1 MNLRSCRF
9 ACLVALALFASCED
23 GPTGPQ
29 PSGPVALLVLN
40 SGGQTL
46 AAFSLSD
53 TVVTASRTPIDL
65 GAGFDG
71 VTVDATATHAV
82 TTVSSFGGSRV
93 LFAELS
99 TGTVTTSTFPVPE
112 AGDANPSR
120 PTFDAGGTAWIAGRG
135 SDAIYSTLPG
145 GGVAT
150 RLASSVGTFVERV
163 LPFGSELFALDAF
176 IDDDGGT
183 FAPLGNSRIIVVN
196 SANGFLGDTIRL
208 PAGAVNAIDAVQV
221 GNRFVVL
228 LGGTFDGATFAP
240 NGDGGLVV
248 VDPVARTTGPLVAL
262 GGNGVAIEAGTDGRV
277 HVTATSDFA
286 TIDALSF
293 DPATG
298 TFVNGPAA
306 PFVVRDSGGLRVNCW
321 AITGL
326 DDGRRLCITSNF
338 AASGRLLVVDA
349 NGDVID
355 EVPSGF
361 GSVDIFLR

>member
-1 MNLRSCRF
+1 METHLSRF
-9 ACLVALALFASCED
+9 ACLVALALLASCD
-23 GPTGPQ
+23 DATGPQ
-29 PSGPVALLVLN
+29 PSGSETVLVLN

-46 AAFSLSD
+46 AGFTLDDMGLA
-53 TVVTASRTPIDL
+53 ASGAPIDL

-71 VTVDATATHAV
+71 VTVDATTTHAV

-99 TGTVTTSTFPVPE
+99 TGVVTTSTFPVPE

-120 PTFDAGGTAWIAGRG
+120 PTFDAAGTAWIAGRG
-135 SDAIYSTLPG
+135 SDAIYSALPG
-145 GGVAT
+145 GGLAT
-150 RLASSVGTFVERV
+150 RLASDVGTFVERI
-163 LPFGSELFALDAF
+163 LPLGSELFAVDAF

-183 FAPLGNSRIIVVN
+183 FAPLGASRIIVVN
-196 SANGFLGDTIRL
+196 SANGFVGDTIEL

-228 LGGTFDGATFAP
+228 LGGTFDGTTFAP

-248 VDPVARTTGPLVAL
+248 VNPSARTTGPLVSL
-262 GGNGVAIEAGTDGRV
+262 GGNGVAIEAGTDGLV

-286 TIDALSF
+286 TIDALAF
-293 DPATG
+293 DPAAG
-298 TFVNGPAA
+298 SFVNGPAA
-306 PFVVRDSGGLRVNCW
+306 PFVVRDAGGDRVDCW

-326 DDGRRLCITSNF
+326 DDGRRLCVTSNF
-338 AASGRLLVVDA
+338 AASGRFLVVDA
-349 NGDVID
+349 NGDALD

-361 GSVDIFLR
+361 GSVDILLR